1 MSLVRNKLPPR
12 YAVSD
17 WHTSNKIVSS
27 NAERLR
33 NSSHTIRQEARSLRN
48 QTENH
53 TRWTQHDTNTKLEKR
68 IDDINEWKEA
78 LERCLADTDK
88 EIESL
93 QVEKEKTERALEAKQ
108 LPLDV
113 AIECL
118 MLRENRI
125 GIDLVRDE
133 VEEQL
138 HKVNEKNAHNE
149 NDKTSYNECPSLSY
163 KNASLSKANSVLYLI
178 LQEVEVIEGIKA
190 LLQQKVSEAFEQL
203 W

>member
-1 MSLVRNKLPPR
+1 MLFIKAMALSANKTRPR

-17 WHTSNKIVSS
+17 WHTSNKILRA

-33 NSSHTIRQEARSLRN
+33 NASHDVRQEARQLRN
-48 QTENH
+48 ETENH
-53 TRWTQHDTNTKLEKR
+53 TRWTQHESDTKLEKR

-78 LERCLADTDK
+78 LERCMENTQK
-88 EIESL
+88 EIQAL
-93 QVEKEKTERALEAKQ
+93 QSEKEKTERDLDAKK

-118 MLRENRI
+118 MLRENRN

-138 HKVNEKNAHNE
+138 HKVNK
-149 NDKTSYNECPSLSY
+149 
-163 KNASLSKANSVLYLI
+163 
-178 LQEVEVIEGIKA
+178 
-190 LLQQKVSEAFEQL
+190 
-203 W
+203 